1 MINLLCHFIALSYQ
15 DVFQRSES
23 HAVFCCVQM
32 RTHILLDTY
41 SLLQLPRQS
50 RETIKNANFYFSL
63 IIRLKKTLRPDKI
76 IKIG

>member
-32 RTHILLDTY
+32 RTRILLDTY
-41 SLLQLPRQS
+41 
-50 RETIKNANFYFSL
+50 TVFSSYL
-63 IIRLKKTLRPDKI
+63 DKVEKPIKTLI
-76 IKIG
+76 FISV